1 MTKFRGSGAT
11 HAEAVTETPAY
22 AELQVTT
29 NFSFLRG
36 ASHPAELV
44 LTAAALGH
52 RAIAVTDHNSVAGI
66 VRAHQAAKEVGI
78 RLVVGCRL
86 DLDDGISLLAFPQ
99 DRAAYGRLTRLLTSG
114 KRRASKGECRLDYAD
129 VIASGTDQIV
139 IVLPPPIPSP
149 TCGGGLGWG
158 SDAAEFAAFAARI
171 STDFRGRA
179 YLAAH
184 HLYRGDDARHLTH
197 LAALSEM
204 AGLPL
209 VATNDVLYHLPERR
223 QLQDVLTCIR
233 EGCTIEEAGFRLAA
247 NAERHLKSP
256 QEMARLFRLYPEAV
270 ARSLEIVERCTF
282 SLDELRYEYPDET
295 AEDGR
300 TPQQRLADLAWAG
313 AAERFSD
320 RPSSSPTAIE
330 PSPPTEG
337 DVAGRERE
345 GKTGSAAKYG
355 GIPEKI
361 RRLIEHELQLIERLD
376 YARYFL
382 TVHDIV
388 EFARRRGIL
397 CQGRGS
403 AANSVVCYCLG
414 ITAVD
419 PARIDVLFERF
430 ISAARN
436 EPPDI
441 DVDFEHERREEVI
454 QYIYEKYGRDRAGL
468 AATVICYRSRSAIRE
483 VGKALGLSVDV
494 VAALAGIVWGWSNDP
509 IADIKVREAGLDPGD
524 RTLRLALDLA
534 AELTGFPR
542 HLSQHVGGFVITRG
556 PLSELVPIENAAM
569 EDRTVIEWDK
579 DDLDALGILKI
590 DVLALGMLTCIRKSF
605 DLLDKHYGRHLEL
618 ATVPA
623 EDPEVYEM
631 LSQADS
637 LGVFQ
642 VESRAQMTMLPRLKP
657 REFYDLVI
665 EVAIVRPG
673 PIQGDMVHPYLRRR
687 SGREPVEYPS
697 EALCQ
702 VLGKT
707 LGVPLFQEQAMK
719 IAIVGAGFAP
729 EEADRLRRA
738 MATFKRN
745 GDIHLFRD
753 KFIAGMV
760 ENGYD
765 RDFATRCFSQIEG
778 FGTYGF
784 PESHAASFALL
795 VYVSAW
801 IKCFYPEVFACAL
814 LNSQPMGFYAPAQI
828 VRDAREHGVE
838 VRPADV
844 NHSLW
849 DCTLEPIEVTAT
861 HAVVT
866 PANAGIQSLPLTGT
880 GGRAT
885 VAGILDS
892 RFRRNDEQNFAT
904 SIASSSRR
912 KSGSTSAVDTGF
924 RRYDKRE
931 IAVTRSNEHHASRH
945 YALRLGFRQIKGFSE
960 ADAER
965 LVATRGSGFPDPAAL
980 WRRSRLGHAALERLA
995 EADAFRS
1002 VGLDRRRALWAL
1014 KALGDPPPPLF
1025 AAHADDAPRTPTLS
1039 PQWGARGTN
1048 RVEETHASAL
1058 SARSTTPDK
1067 EPSRPTGGRGQGEGG
1082 ARQQSVLLEA
1092 SSPLPTPPPRAER
1105 GITTGKTEDSET
1117 RAAALLPAMPLGE
1130 HVVEDYATT
1139 GLSLKRHP
1147 LAFLRAE
1154 LASEGL
1160 VTAADLAH
1168 LPVERRLG
1176 IAGVVLIRQRP
1187 GSANGVVFITIEDE
1201 TGIANLIVWPAILE
1215 RFRRAALGAT
1225 LLRCTGKLQRE
1236 ESVIHVVA
1244 ERLDDLTQRLNSL
1257 RNRTGDES
1265 PQSSAKPPFAVPV
1278 KAPGYDIRDIVIPS
1292 RNFR

>member
-1 MTKFRGSGAT
+1 MTTIG
-11 HAEAVTETPAY
+11 Y

-36 ASHPAELV
+36 ASHPDELV

-52 RAIAVTDHNSVAGI
+52 QAIAITDRNSFAGI
-66 VRAHQAAKEVGI
+66 VRAHHAAKEVGI
-78 RLVVGCRL
+78 CLVVGCRL
-86 DLDDGISLLAFPQ
+86 DLRDGTSLLAYPT
-99 DRAAYGRLTRLLTSG
+99 DRAAYGRLTRLLTLG
-114 KRRASKGECRLDYAD
+114 KRRAPKGECHLDYAD
-129 VIASGTDQIV
+129 VVAHGEGQILLILSPGT
-139 IVLPPPIPSP
+139 
-149 TCGGGLGWG
+149 
-158 SDAAEFAAFAARI
+158 AARVAA
-171 STDFRGRA
+171 DFRGRA
-179 YLAAH
+179 YLGAH
-184 HLYRGDDARHLTH
+184 HLYCGDDMQRLAR
-197 LAALSEM
+197 LAALGEA

-209 VATNDVLYHLPERR
+209 VAVNDVLYHLPERR
-223 QLQDVLTCIR
+223 PLQDVLTCIR
-233 EGCTIEEAGFRLAA
+233 EGCTIGEAGYRLAA
-247 NAERHLKSP
+247 NAERHLKPS
-256 QEMARLFRLYPEAV
+256 QEMARLFRGREDAV
-270 ARSLEIVERCTF
+270 ERTLEIVERCRF
-282 SLDELRYEYPDET
+282 SLDELRYEYPE
-295 AEDGR
+295 EPVPQGM
-300 TPQQRLADLAWAG
+300 TPQQRLAELAWQG
-313 AAERFSD
+313 AAERFSQ
-320 RPSSSPTAIE
+320 S
-330 PSPPTEG
+330 PSPPFRG
-337 DVAGRERE
+337 ERE
-345 GKTGSAAKYG
+345 GPALKAREGEVGGAETGSPAPLTPTLSPRPAG
-355 GIPEKI
+355 GEGEDCDLSGIPDKV
-361 RRLIEHELQLIERLD
+361 RALIEHELQLIERLD

-388 EFARRRGIL
+388 RFARRRGIL

-454 QYIYEKYGRDRAGL
+454 QYVYEKYGRDRAGL

-483 VGKALGLSVDV
+483 VGKTLGLSVDV

-509 IADIKVREAGLDPGD
+509 IADRRVREAGLDPTD
-524 RTLRLALDLA
+524 RNLRLALDLA
-534 AELTGFPR
+534 AQLVGFPR

-579 DDLDALGILKI
+579 DDLDRLGILKI
-590 DVLALGMLTCIRKSF
+590 DVLALGMLTCIRKAF
-605 DLLDKHYGRHLEL
+605 ALIEEHYGRRFEL
-618 ATVPA
+618 ATIPA
-623 EDPEVYEM
+623 EDPAVYEM
-631 LSQADS
+631 LSRADS

-687 SGREPVEYPS
+687 SGREEVSYPS
-697 EALCQ
+697 EELRQ

-738 MATFKRN
+738 MATFKRS

-760 ENGYD
+760 ANGYD
-765 RDFATRCFSQIEG
+765 EDFATRCFSQIEG

-838 VRPADV
+838 VRPVDV
-844 NHSLW
+844 NHSFW
-849 DCTLEPIEVTAT
+849 DCTLEAL
-861 HAVVT
+861 VVT
-866 PANAGIQSLPLTGT
+866 PAKAGTQTLPLART
-880 GGRAT
+880 GGDRSDP
-885 VAGILDS
+885 GSLGS
-892 RFRRNDEQNFAT
+892 RFRGND
-904 SIASSSRR
+904 
-912 KSGSTSAVDTGF
+912 D
-924 RRYDKRE
+924 Y
-931 IAVTRSNEHHASRH
+931 RH
-945 YALRLGFRQIKGFSE
+945 WALRLGLRQIKGFAE

-965 LVATRGSGFPDPAAL
+965 LVAAREDGYADPQAL
-980 WRRSRLGHAALERLA
+980 WRRSGLGRGALERLA

-1002 VGLDRRRALWAL
+1002 IGLDRRRALWAL
-1014 KALGDPPPPLF
+1014 KALGEPPLPLF
-1025 AAHADDAPRTPTLS
+1025 AAEPWPTK
-1039 PQWGARGTN
+1039 
-1048 RVEETHASAL
+1048 V
-1058 SARSTTPDK
+1058 K
-1067 EPSRPTGGRGQGEGG
+1067 PS
-1082 ARQQSVLLEA
+1082 
-1092 SSPLPTPPPRAER
+1092 PPPGAER
-1105 GITTGKTEDSET
+1105 ENFSEVH
-1117 RAAALLPAMPLGE
+1117 AMALLPEMPLGE
-1130 HVVEDYATT
+1130 HVVEDYAS
-1139 GLSLKRHP
+1139 LSLTLKRHP
-1147 LAFLRAE
+1147 LAFLRGE
-1154 LASEGL
+1154 LAREGL
-1160 VTAADLAH
+1160 VTAAELAH
-1168 LPVERRLG
+1168 LPVDRRLS
-1176 IAGVVLIRQRP
+1176 IAGIVLIRQRP

-1215 RFRRAALGAT
+1215 HFRRAALGAT

-1244 ERLDDLTQRLNSL
+1244 DRLEDMTPRLNTL
-1257 RNRTGDES
+1257 RDRTGAELPPS
-1265 PQSSAKPPFAVPV
+1265 AAKPPFVVPV
-1278 KAPGYDIRDIVIPS
+1278 KAPGYDIREIVIPS

>member
-1 MTKFRGSGAT
+1 
-11 HAEAVTETPAY
+11 V
-22 AELQVTT
+22 
-29 NFSFLRG
+29 
-36 ASHPAELV
+36 
-44 LTAAALGH
+44 TAAALGH
-52 RAIAVTDHNSVAGI
+52 AAIAITDHNSLAGV
-66 VRAHQAAKEVGI
+66 VRAHHAAKEVGL
-78 RLVVGCRL
+78 RLVIGCRL
-86 DLDDGISLLAFPQ
+86 DLRDGTSLLAFPE
-99 DRAAYGRLTRLLTSG
+99 DRAAYGRLTRLLTLG
-114 KRRASKGECRLDYAD
+114 KRRAPKGECHLDYAD
-129 VIASGTDQIV
+129 VVAHGEGQIV
-139 IVLPPPIPSP
+139 VVL
-149 TCGGGLGWG
+149 TEK
-158 SDAAEFAAFAARI
+158 AEFAARVGA
-171 STDFRGRA
+171 DFRGRA

-184 HLYRGDDARHLTH
+184 HLYRGDDMRRLAR
-197 LAALSEM
+197 LAALGE
-204 AGLPL
+204 ATGLPL
-209 VATNDVLYHLPERR
+209 VATNDVLYHVPERR
-223 QLQDVLTCIR
+223 PLQDVLTCIR
-233 EGCTIEEAGFRLAA
+233 EGCTIGEAGYRLEA
-247 NAERHLKSP
+247 NAERHLKAP
-256 QEMARLFRLYPEAV
+256 KEMARLFRGRVDAIE
-270 ARSLEIVERCTF
+270 RTLEIVERCRF
-282 SLDELRYEYPDET
+282 SLDELRYEYPE
-295 AEDGR
+295 EPVPKGQ
-300 TPQQRLADLAWAG
+300 TPQQRLAELARQG
-313 AAERFSD
+313 ADERF
-320 RPSSSPTAIE
+320 P
-330 PSPPTEG
+330 EG
-337 DVAGRERE
+337 VPDKVRG
-345 GKTGSAAKYG
+345 
-355 GIPEKI
+355 
-361 RRLIEHELQLIERLD
+361 LIEHELQLIERLD

-388 EFARRRGIL
+388 RFARQRDIL

-454 QYIYEKYGRDRAGL
+454 QYVYEKYGRDRAGL

-509 IADIKVREAGLDPGD
+509 IADLRVREAGLDPTD
-524 RTLRLALDLA
+524 RTLRMALDLA
-534 AELTGFPR
+534 ALLVGFPR

-579 DDLDALGILKI
+579 DDLDQLGILKI
-590 DVLALGMLTCIRKSF
+590 DILALGMLTCIRKAF
-605 DLLDKHYGRHLEL
+605 ALIEKHYGHRFEL
-618 ATVPA
+618 ATIPA
-623 EDPEVYEM
+623 EDPAVYEM
-631 LSQADS
+631 LSRADS

-687 SGREPVEYPS
+687 SGREPVDYPS
-697 EALCQ
+697 EALRR

-707 LGVPLFQEQAMK
+707 MGVPLFQEQAMK

-760 ENGYD
+760 ENGYE

-795 VYVSAW
+795 VYVSSW

-828 VRDAREHGVE
+828 VRDAREHRVE
-838 VRPADV
+838 VRPVDV

-849 DCTLEPIEVTAT
+849 DCTLEPVGE
-861 HAVVT
+861 
-866 PANAGIQSLPLTGT
+866 GRWGT
-880 GGRAT
+880 
-885 VAGILDS
+885 
-892 RFRRNDEQNFAT
+892 
-904 SIASSSRR
+904 
-912 KSGSTSAVDTGF
+912 
-924 RRYDKRE
+924 
-931 IAVTRSNEHHASRH
+931 
-945 YALRLGFRQIKGFSE
+945 RLGFRQIKGFSE
-960 ADAER
+960 ADAEK
-965 LVATRGSGFPDPAAL
+965 LVAARVEAGYPDPCAL
-980 WRRSRLGHAALERLA
+980 WRRSGLGRGALERLA
-995 EADAFRS
+995 EADSFRS
-1002 VGLDRRRALWAL
+1002 TGLDRRRALWAL
-1014 KALGDPPPPLF
+1014 KALGEPPLPLF
-1025 AAHADDAPRTPTLS
+1025 AAAEDAPTSSRE
-1039 PQWGARGTN
+1039 AR
-1048 RVEETHASAL
+1048 AM
-1058 SARSTTPDK
+1058 
-1067 EPSRPTGGRGQGEGG
+1067 
-1082 ARQQSVLLEA
+1082 
-1092 SSPLPTPPPRAER
+1092 
-1105 GITTGKTEDSET
+1105 
-1117 RAAALLPAMPLGE
+1117 ALLPEMPLGE
-1130 HVVEDYATT
+1130 HVVEDYAS
-1139 GLSLKRHP
+1139 LSLTLKRHP
-1147 LAFLRAE
+1147 LAFLRAG
-1154 LASEGL
+1154 LAREGL
-1160 VTAADLAH
+1160 VTAAELAH
-1168 LPVERRLG
+1168 LPVDRRLA

-1201 TGIANLIVWPAILE
+1201 TGIANLIVWPQILE

-1244 ERLDDLTQRLNSL
+1244 ERLDDLTSRLNTL
-1257 RNRTGDES
+1257 RDRTGEAE
-1265 PQSSAKPPFAVPV
+1265 PRPLRKPPLALPEKV
-1278 KAPGYDIRDIVIPS
+1278 PGYDARDIVITS

>member
-1 MTKFRGSGAT
+1 MT
-11 HAEAVTETPAY
+11 Y

-36 ASHPAELV
+36 AAHPDELV
-44 LTAAALGH
+44 VTAAALGH
-52 RAIAVTDHNSVAGI
+52 QAIAITDRNSLAGI
-66 VRAHQAAKEVGI
+66 VRAHHAAKEVGL
-78 RLVVGCRL
+78 RLVIGCRL
-86 DLDDGISLLAFPQ
+86 DLRDGTSLLAFPE
-99 DRAAYGRLTRLLTSG
+99 DRAAYGRLTRLLTLG
-114 KRRASKGECRLDYAD
+114 KRRAPKGECHLDYAD
-129 VIASGTDQIV
+129 LVTHGDGQIV
-139 IVLPPPIPSP
+139 IVLPSEVE
-149 TCGGGLGWG
+149 
-158 SDAAEFAAFAARI
+158 DFVARI
-171 STDFRGRA
+171 AADFRGRA

-184 HLYRGDDARHLTH
+184 HLYRGDDMRRLAR
-197 LAALSEM
+197 LATLGEAT
-204 AGLPL
+204 GLPL

-223 QLQDVLTCIR
+223 PLQDVLTCIR
-233 EGCTIEEAGFRLAA
+233 EGCTIAEAGYRLAA
-247 NAERHLKSP
+247 NAERHLKAP
-256 QEMARLFRLYPEAV
+256 QEMARLFRGRVDTIE
-270 ARSLEIVERCTF
+270 RTLEIVERCRF
-282 SLDELRYEYPDET
+282 SLDELRYEYPE
-295 AEDGR
+295 EPVPEGQR
-300 TPQQRLADLAWAG
+300 PQQRLAELAWKG
-313 AAERFSD
+313 AAERF
-320 RPSSSPTAIE
+320 P
-330 PSPPTEG
+330 EG
-337 DVAGRERE
+337 VPDKVRG
-345 GKTGSAAKYG
+345 
-355 GIPEKI
+355 
-361 RRLIEHELQLIERLD
+361 LIEHELQLIERLD

-388 EFARRRGIL
+388 RFARQRSIL

-454 QYIYEKYGRDRAGL
+454 QYVYEKYGRDRAGL

-494 VAALAGIVWGWSNDP
+494 VAALAGVVWGWSNDP
-509 IADIKVREAGLDPGD
+509 IADFRVREAGLDPTD
-524 RTLRLALDLA
+524 RTLRMALDLA
-534 AELTGFPR
+534 AQLVGFPR

-590 DVLALGMLTCIRKSF
+590 DILALGMLTCIRKAF
-605 DLLDKHYGRHLEL
+605 ALIEKHYGDRFEL

-623 EDPEVYEM
+623 EDPAVYEM
-631 LSQADS
+631 LSRADS

-687 SGREPVEYPS
+687 SGREPVDYPS
-697 EALCQ
+697 EALRQ

-707 LGVPLFQEQAMK
+707 MGVPLFQEQAMK

-760 ENGYD
+760 ENGYE

-838 VRPADV
+838 VGPVDV

-849 DCTLEPIEVTAT
+849 DCTLEPAPSPPS
-861 HAVVT
+861 
-866 PANAGIQSLPLTGT
+866 PAS
-880 GGRAT
+880 GGGPGWGRW
-885 VAGILDS
+885 
-892 RFRRNDEQNFAT
+892 
-904 SIASSSRR
+904 
-912 KSGSTSAVDTGF
+912 
-924 RRYDKRE
+924 
-931 IAVTRSNEHHASRH
+931 
-945 YALRLGFRQIKGFSE
+945 ALRLGLRQIKGFAE
-960 ADAER
+960 ADAKR
-965 LVATRGSGFPDPAAL
+965 LVAARGVGRYPDPHVL
-980 WRRSRLGHAALERLA
+980 WRRSGLGRGALERLA
-995 EADAFRS
+995 EADAFLS
-1002 VGLDRRRALWAL
+1002 TGLDRRRALWAL
-1014 KALGDPPPPLF
+1014 KALGEPPLPLF
-1025 AAHADDAPRTPTLS
+1025 AAVETAPLHWS
-1039 PQWGARGTN
+1039 EAR
-1048 RVEETHASAL
+1048 AM
-1058 SARSTTPDK
+1058 
-1067 EPSRPTGGRGQGEGG
+1067 
-1082 ARQQSVLLEA
+1082 
-1092 SSPLPTPPPRAER
+1092 
-1105 GITTGKTEDSET
+1105 
-1117 RAAALLPAMPLGE
+1117 ALLPEMPLGE
-1130 HVVEDYATT
+1130 QVVEDYAS
-1139 GLSLKRHP
+1139 LSLTLKRHP

-1154 LASEGL
+1154 LAREGL
-1160 VTAADLAH
+1160 VTAAELAH
-1168 LPVERRLG
+1168 LPVDRRLA

-1201 TGIANLIVWPAILE
+1201 TGIANLIVWPQILE

-1236 ESVIHVVA
+1236 ESVIHIVA
-1244 ERLDDLTQRLNSL
+1244 DRLDDMTPRLNTL
-1257 RNRTGDES
+1257 RDRTGE
-1265 PQSSAKPPFAVPV
+1265 PEPRPPRKPPLALPERV
-1278 KAPGYDIRDIVIPS
+1278 PGYDPRDIVITS

>member
-1 MTKFRGSGAT
+1 MRQAASLRFSTGSATGWGSLQCRGSIRAQATSRSAPRSGCRSARPSPHPSPPRKRGPRGNQHLGPDPWIPAFAGMTKRGRRGRSGCSSRPSQSKLFGFCPTIRRFVSPGGDAGIGSRGPMGRRGSPTNGGDRRAPALVPAKAGTRSATITGSRTRKGGASGCSDQVST
-11 HAEAVTETPAY
+11 LAITSRAGLSMASFPEGILTEREPRY

-36 ASHPAELV
+36 AAHPDELV
-44 LTAAALGH
+44 VTAAALGH
-52 RAIAVTDHNSVAGI
+52 AAIAITDRNSLAGI
-66 VRAHQAAKEVGI
+66 VRAHHAAKEVGL

-86 DLDDGISLLAFPQ
+86 DLRDGTSLLAFPE
-99 DRAAYGRLTRLLTSG
+99 DRAAYGRLSRLLTLG
-114 KRRASKGECRLDYAD
+114 KRRAPKGECHLDYAD
-129 VIASGTDQIV
+129 VVAHGEGQIV
-139 IVLPPPIPSP
+139 VVL
-149 TCGGGLGWG
+149 TEK
-158 SDAAEFAAFAARI
+158 AEFAARVGA
-171 STDFRGRA
+171 DFRGRA

-184 HLYRGDDARHLTH
+184 HLYRGDDMRRLAR
-197 LAALSEM
+197 LAALGE
-204 AGLPL
+204 ATGLPL
-209 VATNDVLYHLPERR
+209 VATNDVLYHAPERR
-223 QLQDVLTCIR
+223 PLQDVLTCIR
-233 EGCTIEEAGFRLAA
+233 EGCTIGEAGYRLEA
-247 NAERHLKSP
+247 NAERHLKAP
-256 QEMARLFRLYPEAV
+256 REMARLFRGRVDTIE
-270 ARSLEIVERCTF
+270 RSLEIVERCRF
-282 SLDELRYEYPDET
+282 SLDELRYEYPE
-295 AEDGR
+295 EPVPKEQ
-300 TPQQRLADLAWAG
+300 TPQQRLAELTRQG
-313 AAERFSD
+313 ADERF
-320 RPSSSPTAIE
+320 P
-330 PSPPTEG
+330 EG
-337 DVAGRERE
+337 VPDKVRG
-345 GKTGSAAKYG
+345 
-355 GIPEKI
+355 
-361 RRLIEHELQLIERLD
+361 LIEHELQLIERLD

-388 EFARRRGIL
+388 RFARQCDIL

-454 QYIYEKYGRDRAGL
+454 QYVYEKYGRDRAGL

-483 VGKALGLSVDV
+483 VGKVLGLSVDV

-509 IADIKVREAGLDPGD
+509 IADLRVREAGLDPTD
-524 RTLRLALDLA
+524 RTLRMALDLA
-534 AELTGFPR
+534 AQLVGFPR

-579 DDLDALGILKI
+579 DDLDTLGILKI
-590 DVLALGMLTCIRKSF
+590 DVLALGMLTCIRKAF
-605 DLLDKHYGRHLEL
+605 ALIEEHYGRRLDL

-623 EDPEVYEM
+623 EEPAVYEM
-631 LSQADS
+631 LSRADS

-642 VESRAQMTMLPRLKP
+642 VESRAQMSMLPRLKP
-657 REFYDLVI
+657 QEFYDLVI

-697 EALCQ
+697 EALRQ

-707 LGVPLFQEQAMK
+707 MGVPLFQEQAMK

-760 ENGYD
+760 ENGYE

-795 VYVSAW
+795 VYVSSW

-828 VRDAREHGVE
+828 VRDAREHRVE
-838 VRPADV
+838 VRPVDI
-844 NHSLW
+844 NHSFW
-849 DCTLEPIEVTAT
+849 DCTLEPL
-861 HAVVT
+861 VVT
-866 PANAGIQSLPLTGT
+866 PAQAGVQGHRPSLGS
-880 GGRAT
+880 
-885 VAGILDS
+885 LDS
-892 RFRRNDEQNFAT
+892 RFRANDE
-904 SIASSSRR
+904 
-912 KSGSTSAVDTGF
+912 GGGGW
-924 RRYDKRE
+924 
-931 IAVTRSNEHHASRH
+931 
-945 YALRLGFRQIKGFSE
+945 ALRLGLRQIKGFAE
-960 ADAER
+960 AAAER
-965 LVATRGSGFPDPAAL
+965 LVAARGEASYPDPRAL
-980 WRRSRLGHAALERLA
+980 WRRSGLGRAALERLA

-1002 VGLDRRRALWAL
+1002 TGLDRRRALWAL
-1014 KALGDPPPPLF
+1014 KALGEPPLPLF
-1025 AAHADDAPRTPTLS
+1025 AAVKEARTA
-1039 PQWGARGTN
+1039 GEAR
-1048 RVEETHASAL
+1048 AM
-1058 SARSTTPDK
+1058 
-1067 EPSRPTGGRGQGEGG
+1067 
-1082 ARQQSVLLEA
+1082 
-1092 SSPLPTPPPRAER
+1092 
-1105 GITTGKTEDSET
+1105 
-1117 RAAALLPAMPLGE
+1117 ALLPEMPLGE
-1130 HVVEDYATT
+1130 HVVEDYAS
-1139 GLSLKRHP
+1139 LSLTLKRHP
-1147 LAFLRAE
+1147 LAFLRRE
-1154 LASEGL
+1154 LTSEGL
-1160 VTAADLAH
+1160 VTAAELVH
-1168 LPVERRLG
+1168 LPVDRRLA

-1201 TGIANLIVWPAILE
+1201 TGIANLIVWPQILE
-1215 RFRRAALGAT
+1215 RFHRAALGAT

-1244 ERLDDLTQRLNSL
+1244 DRLDDLTLRLNTL
-1257 RNRTGDES
+1257 RDRTGETEHR
-1265 PQSSAKPPFAVPV
+1265 PLRKPPFALTERV
-1278 KAPGYDIRDIVIPS
+1278 PGYDVRDIVITS

>member
-1 MTKFRGSGAT
+1 MTGF
-11 HAEAVTETPAY
+11 Y

-36 ASHPAELV
+36 ASHPDELV
-44 LTAAALGH
+44 VTAAALGH
-52 RAIAVTDHNSVAGI
+52 SAIAITDRNSLAGI
-66 VRAHQAAKEVGI
+66 VRAHHAAKEIGL

-86 DLDDGISLLAFPQ
+86 DLRDGTSLLAFPE
-99 DRAAYGRLTRLLTSG
+99 DRAAYGRLTRLLTLG
-114 KRRASKGECRLDYAD
+114 KRRAPKGECHLDYAD
-129 VIASGTDQIV
+129 VVAHSDGQIV
-139 IVLPPPIPSP
+139 IALPPETADMADFATRI
-149 TCGGGLGWG
+149 
-158 SDAAEFAAFAARI
+158 AA
-171 STDFRGRA
+171 DFRDRV

-184 HLYRGDDARHLTH
+184 HLYRGDDARRLAR
-197 LAALSEM
+197 LAALGE
-204 AGLPL
+204 ATGLPL

-223 QLQDVLTCIR
+223 PLQDVLTCIR
-233 EGCTIEEAGFRLAA
+233 EGCTIREAGYRLAA
-247 NAERHLKSP
+247 NAECHLKP
-256 QEMARLFRLYPEAV
+256 AQEMVRLFRGHEDAV
-270 ARSLEIVERCTF
+270 ERSLEIVERCRF
-282 SLDELRYEYPDET
+282 SLDELRYEYPE
-295 AEDGR
+295 EPVPEGQ
-300 TPQQRLADLAWAG
+300 TPQQRLVELTWKG
-313 AAERFSD
+313 AEERFCSVTPAEAGVQGQATRLGALDSRLRENDD
-320 RPSSSPTAIE
+320 R
-330 PSPPTEG
+330 
-337 DVAGRERE
+337 V
-345 GKTGSAAKYG
+345 
-355 GIPEKI
+355 GIPDKV
-361 RRLIEHELQLIERLD
+361 RGLIEHELRLIERLD

-388 EFARRRGIL
+388 RFARQRGIL

-454 QYIYEKYGRDRAGL
+454 QYVYEKYGRDRAGL

-509 IADIKVREAGLDPGD
+509 IADLRVREAGLDPTD

-534 AELTGFPR
+534 AELVGFPR

-579 DDLDALGILKI
+579 DDLDRLGILKI
-590 DVLALGMLTCIRKSF
+590 DVLALGMLTCIRKAF
-605 DLLDKHYGRHLEL
+605 ALIEQHYGRRFEL

-623 EDPEVYEM
+623 EDPAVYEM
-631 LSQADS
+631 LSRADS

-687 SGREPVEYPS
+687 SGREPVDYPS
-697 EALCQ
+697 EALRQ

-707 LGVPLFQEQAMK
+707 MGVPLFQEQAMK
-719 IAIVGAGFAP
+719 IAIVGAGFPP

-745 GDIHLFRD
+745 GDIHLFHD
-753 KFIAGMV
+753 KFVAGMV
-760 ENGYD
+760 ANGYE

-795 VYVSAW
+795 VYVSSW

-828 VRDAREHGVE
+828 VRDGREHGVE
-838 VRPADV
+838 VRPVDV
-844 NHSLW
+844 NHSFW
-849 DCTLEPIEVTAT
+849 DCTLEPSA
-861 HAVVT
+861 VT
-866 PANAGIQSLPLTGT
+866 PAALGLLRSSYRTKPETSCADLVRASTSLFRSPQGVDAHGTSPWAEGPRTKLGQDEIEEVIAFPSLP
-880 GGRAT
+880 
-885 VAGILDS
+885 
-892 RFRRNDEQNFAT
+892 QNFPQT
-904 SIASSSRR
+904 VPHENGNDDNRR
-912 KSGSTSAVDTGF
+912 W
-924 RRYDKRE
+924 
-931 IAVTRSNEHHASRH
+931 
-945 YALRLGFRQIKGFSE
+945 ALRLGLRQIKGFAE
-960 ADAER
+960 AAAER
-965 LVATRGSGFPDPAAL
+965 LVAARPQMGYPDPRAL
-980 WRRSRLGHAALERLA
+980 WRRSGLGRGALERLA

-1002 VGLDRRRALWAL
+1002 MGLDRRRALWAL
-1014 KALGDPPPPLF
+1014 KALGEPPLPLF
-1025 AAHADDAPRTPTLS
+1025 AAAEDAPHPPADAGPSLS
-1039 PQWGARGTN
+1039 PSDGKKAGVRGEAR
-1048 RVEETHASAL
+1048 AM
-1058 SARSTTPDK
+1058 
-1067 EPSRPTGGRGQGEGG
+1067 
-1082 ARQQSVLLEA
+1082 
-1092 SSPLPTPPPRAER
+1092 
-1105 GITTGKTEDSET
+1105 
-1117 RAAALLPAMPLGE
+1117 ALLPEMLLGE
-1130 HVVEDYATT
+1130 HVVEDYASLS
-1139 GLSLKRHP
+1139 LSLKRHP
-1147 LAFLRAE
+1147 LAFLRRE

-1160 VTAADLAH
+1160 VTAAELAH
-1168 LPVERRLG
+1168 LPVDRRLA

-1201 TGIANLIVWPAILE
+1201 TGIANLIVWPQILE

-1236 ESVIHVVA
+1236 ERVIHVVA
-1244 ERLDDLTQRLNSL
+1244 DRLADMTPRLNTL
-1257 RNRTGDES
+1257 RDRTGE
-1265 PQSSAKPPFAVPV
+1265 PEPRPFRKPPLALPERV
-1278 KAPGYDIRDIVIPS
+1278 PGYDARDIVITS

>member
-1 MTKFRGSGAT
+1 MT
-11 HAEAVTETPAY
+11 Y

-36 ASHPAELV
+36 AAHPDELV
-44 LTAAALGH
+44 VTAAALGH
-52 RAIAVTDHNSVAGI
+52 QAIAITDRNSLAGI
-66 VRAHQAAKEVGI
+66 VRAHHAAKEVGL
-78 RLVVGCRL
+78 RLVIGCRL
-86 DLDDGISLLAFPQ
+86 DLRDGTSLLAFPE
-99 DRAAYGRLTRLLTSG
+99 DRAAYGRLTRLLTLG
-114 KRRASKGECRLDYAD
+114 KRRAPKGECHLDYAD
-129 VIASGTDQIV
+129 LVTHGDGQIV
-139 IVLPPPIPSP
+139 IVLPSEVE
-149 TCGGGLGWG
+149 
-158 SDAAEFAAFAARI
+158 DFVARI
-171 STDFRGRA
+171 AADFRGRA

-184 HLYRGDDARHLTH
+184 HLYRGDDMRRLAR
-197 LAALSEM
+197 LAALGEA

-223 QLQDVLTCIR
+223 PLQDVLTCIR
-233 EGCTIEEAGFRLAA
+233 EGCTIAEAGYRLAA
-247 NAERHLKSP
+247 NAERHLKAP
-256 QEMARLFRLYPEAV
+256 QEMARLFRGRVDTIE
-270 ARSLEIVERCTF
+270 RTLEIVERCRF
-282 SLDELRYEYPDET
+282 SLDELRYEYPE
-295 AEDGR
+295 EPVPEGQR
-300 TPQQRLADLAWAG
+300 PQQRLAELAWKG
-313 AAERFSD
+313 AAERF
-320 RPSSSPTAIE
+320 P
-330 PSPPTEG
+330 EG
-337 DVAGRERE
+337 VPDKVRG
-345 GKTGSAAKYG
+345 
-355 GIPEKI
+355 
-361 RRLIEHELQLIERLD
+361 LIEHELQLIERLD

-388 EFARRRGIL
+388 HFARQRSIL

-454 QYIYEKYGRDRAGL
+454 QYVYEKYGRDRAGL

-494 VAALAGIVWGWSNDP
+494 VAALAGVVWGWSNDP
-509 IADIKVREAGLDPGD
+509 IADLRVREAGLDPTD
-524 RTLRLALDLA
+524 RTLRMALDLA
-534 AELTGFPR
+534 AQLVGFPR

-590 DVLALGMLTCIRKSF
+590 DILALGMLTCIRKAF
-605 DLLDKHYGRHLEL
+605 ALIEKHYGDRFEL

-623 EDPEVYEM
+623 EDPAVYEM
-631 LSQADS
+631 LSRADS

-687 SGREPVEYPS
+687 SGREPVDYPS
-697 EALCQ
+697 EALRQ

-707 LGVPLFQEQAMK
+707 MGVPLFQEQAMK

-760 ENGYD
+760 ENGYE

-838 VRPADV
+838 VGPVDV

-849 DCTLEPIEVTAT
+849 DCTLEPAPSPPS
-861 HAVVT
+861 
-866 PANAGIQSLPLTGT
+866 PAS
-880 GGRAT
+880 GGGPGWGRW
-885 VAGILDS
+885 
-892 RFRRNDEQNFAT
+892 
-904 SIASSSRR
+904 
-912 KSGSTSAVDTGF
+912 
-924 RRYDKRE
+924 
-931 IAVTRSNEHHASRH
+931 
-945 YALRLGFRQIKGFSE
+945 ALRLGLRQIKSFAE
-960 ADAER
+960 ADAKR
-965 LVATRGSGFPDPAAL
+965 LVAARGVGRYPDPHVL
-980 WRRSRLGHAALERLA
+980 WRRSGLGRGALERLA
-995 EADAFRS
+995 EADAFLS
-1002 VGLDRRRALWAL
+1002 TGLDRRRALWAL
-1014 KALGDPPPPLF
+1014 KALGEPPLPLF
-1025 AAHADDAPRTPTLS
+1025 AAMETAALHWS
-1039 PQWGARGTN
+1039 EAR
-1048 RVEETHASAL
+1048 AM
-1058 SARSTTPDK
+1058 
-1067 EPSRPTGGRGQGEGG
+1067 
-1082 ARQQSVLLEA
+1082 
-1092 SSPLPTPPPRAER
+1092 
-1105 GITTGKTEDSET
+1105 
-1117 RAAALLPAMPLGE
+1117 ALLPEMPLGE
-1130 HVVEDYATT
+1130 QVVEDYAS
-1139 GLSLKRHP
+1139 LSLTLKRHP

-1154 LASEGL
+1154 LAREGL
-1160 VTAADLAH
+1160 VTAAELAH
-1168 LPVERRLG
+1168 LPVDRRLA

-1201 TGIANLIVWPAILE
+1201 TGIANLIVWPQILE

-1236 ESVIHVVA
+1236 ESVIHIVA
-1244 ERLDDLTQRLNSL
+1244 DRLDDMTPRLNTL
-1257 RNRTGDES
+1257 RDRTGE
-1265 PQSSAKPPFAVPV
+1265 PEPRPPRKPPLALPERV
-1278 KAPGYDIRDIVIPS
+1278 PGYDPRDIVITS